1 MKTLYNYIRDI
12 NISTTLTEGSLL
24 DDIDDILDDGDEIVQ
39 KKAIVEWIKEN
50 DGFVQMFSTYRE
62 NDELYKDYNKLKF
75 YSKDQINVN
84 VFRPFYQYAEQQN
97 KHLNLP
103 IPEFIKIN
111 NVNNY
116 DFVGNK
122 KDLSLIDFNNLPH
135 INNID
140 NMLLRCWD
148 GNYGAWVP
156 DLSKLNADEI
166 GLLVVDIE
174 GVHPEKWPKTKI
186 SCVHLFGNMITSYKE
201 EYLEKVGYNYNLHN
215 LNGLNT
221 NELVIPDFFISEH
234 ARLLHF
240 SVKTDTIINKDTYP
254 YEWQNLNLIFNT
266 KSFKKLYAYACA
278 SHSGDRRYREIKKVG
293 DEFIVKGRAT
303 KVFDKYLYK

>member
-1 MKTLYNYIRDI
+1 MKTLR
-12 NISTTLTEGSLL
+12 NILEGSLL
-24 DDIDDILDDGDEIVQ
+24 DEIEDTLIDGDKIAQRQEIVD
-39 KKAIVEWIKEN
+39 WIKEN
-50 DGFVQMFSTYRE
+50 DGFVQVFSTYRE
-62 NDELYKDYNKLKF
+62 NDELYKDYNKLKID
-75 YSKDQINVN
+75 SKNQIDID

-111 NVNNY
+111 NVKHF

-122 KDLSLIDFNNLPH
+122 KDLSIINFNNLPH
-135 INNID
+135 VNNIN

-201 EYLEKVGYNYNLHN
+201 EYLERVGYNYNLHN

-266 KSFKKLYAYACA
+266 KAFKKLYAYACA

-303 KVFDKYLYK
+303 KVFDKYHK

>member
-50 DGFVQMFSTYRE
+50 DGFVQMFSTYKE
-62 NDELYKDYNKLKF
+62 NEELHNDYNKLKID
-75 YSKDQINVN
+75 SKNQININ
-84 VFRPFYQYAEQQN
+84 TLRPVYQYASQQN

-148 GNYGAWVP
+148 GNYSAWVP

-221 NELVIPDFFISEH
+221 NELVIPDFFFSEYSS
-234 ARLLHF
+234 LLHF
-240 SVKTDTIINKDTYP
+240 SERKDAIINKDTHP

-266 KSFKKLYAYACA
+266 KSFKKLYAYACEN
-278 SHSGDRRYREIKKVG
+278 HSGDRRYKEIKKVG
-293 DEFIVKGRAT
+293 DEFIIKGRAT

>member
-1 MKTLYNYIRDI
+1 MLR
-12 NISTTLTEGSLL
+12 
-24 DDIDDILDDGDEIVQ
+24 
-39 KKAIVEWIKEN
+39 
-50 DGFVQMFSTYRE
+50 
-62 NDELYKDYNKLKF
+62 
-75 YSKDQINVN
+75 
-84 VFRPFYQYAEQQN
+84 
-97 KHLNLP
+97 
-103 IPEFIKIN
+103 
-111 NVNNY
+111 
-116 DFVGNK
+116 
-122 KDLSLIDFNNLPH
+122 LIDFNNLPH
-135 INNID
+135 VNTID

-240 SVKTDTIINKDTYP
+240 SVKTDTIINKDTHP
-254 YEWQNLNLIFNT
+254 YEWQNLNLLFNT

-278 SHSGDRRYREIKKVG
+278 SHSGDRRYKEIKKVG
-293 DEFIVKGRAT
+293 DEFVVKGRAT
-303 KVFDKYLYK
+303 KVFDKYHK